1 MRKLSFFPKLAA
13 QSIKN
18 NRRFY
23 VPYILT
29 VIGTTAA
36 FYILSALFFDPGRY
50 ELAENTTNGAA
61 YVQSFMMIGML
72 FLGIFSFIFLIY
84 TNSFLMKRRQKEIGL
99 YNVLGM
105 GKGNIAAILFFEALY
120 VVILGVGGG
129 LAAGILLHKLCTLI
143 LYRLIHFPAPFG
155 ISVQSAAVALTAL
168 IFTCLLA
175 LTLLL
180 NLARVGRSRPVELL
194 RGGEVGEKEPK
205 ANWFLTAL
213 GVISLGLG
221 YFIAVWTKDG
231 AMAVALYFIAVF
243 LVVIGTYCLFTS
255 VSIAVL
261 KALRANKRYYYKARH
276 FITVSGMLYRMKRNA
291 AGLANICI
299 ISTMVMVMISGTLS
313 LYVGCDDIVN
323 LSAPTDIVAQGR
335 HYYHY
340 TESESTPEEREP
352 INPDALDTYVRE
364 LFAEARAEPTS
375 GYQVEYLEIS
385 LEMPREG
392 YDGLW
397 VSPTVYFVTADT
409 YAAITGEEAPQ
420 LAPGE
425 YLLYSNN
432 QYSDYFTGGF
442 RYLISS
448 EANGMDYSDPANY
461 EFSREYNMVGEC
473 KNIANELI
481 RSQAGVSAGDDA
493 VNIIV
498 VDGTDTLNEIGTDS
512 RHGEYY
518 WEGRYDFAQLSDEEQ
533 NALDEELWSNGIFDF
548 AAAGCG
554 YVGYFN
560 TTTRV
565 DIERDTFGLTGGF
578 LFLGIFLGAVFLMAM
593 VLIMYYKQVSEGYE
607 DQRRFV
613 IMRQVGLSEQETRRA
628 IHSQIL
634 TVFFL
639 PIVVAAVH
647 IAFDFNLVV
656 QLLSLFQLVNVR
668 LTALCTLG
676 TLGVFCAVYAVIYL
690 ITARSYSKIVESG
703 ARVDIQ

>member
-1 MRKLSFFPKLAA
+1 MRKLSFFPRLAW
-13 QSIKN
+13 QSVRN

-29 VIGTTAA
+29 VLGTTAA

-155 ISVQSAAVALTAL
+155 ISVQPAAVALTAL

-313 LYVGCDDIVN
+313 LYVGTEDMINELYPHDFSAKAVYYFSEPWNYTSEEEQTPFDHAEMNAQFVDWYTEHGAAPSYEAEAEYLYFSPGDMEDSGYSSVYLLTAASYALLTGNEAPVLGEGEALARFPAGTEGRERVVLSSEVKESAEGGYVRREAAFDIVGGADI
-323 LSAPTDIVAQGR
+323 SVTDI
-335 HYYHY
+335 
-340 TESESTPEEREP
+340 ER
-352 INPDALDTYVRE
+352 
-364 LFAEARAEPTS
+364 S
-375 GYQVEYLEIS
+375 
-385 LEMPREG
+385 
-392 YDGLW
+392 
-397 VSPTVYFVTADT
+397 VS
-409 YAAITGEEAPQ
+409 
-420 LAPGE
+420 
-425 YLLYSNN
+425 
-432 QYSDYFTGGF
+432 
-442 RYLISS
+442 
-448 EANGMDYSDPANY
+448 
-461 EFSREYNMVGEC
+461 
-473 KNIANELI
+473 
-481 RSQAGVSAGDDA
+481 
-493 VNIIV
+493 
-498 VDGTDTLNEIGTDS
+498 
-512 RHGEYY
+512 
-518 WEGRYDFAQLSDEEQ
+518 LSDERDLILVVSDTQSLLDTGFALQRGGYNWEGLYDFDGLTYSEQ
-533 NALDEELWSNGIFDF
+533 IALDDAYWDTENGGWLAAADDVSGYYSYMTTDIRADF
-548 AAAGCG
+548 ASDS
-554 YVGYFN
+554 YL
-560 TTTRV
+560 
-565 DIERDTFGLTGGF
+565 LTGGF

-639 PIVVAAVH
+639 PIIVAAVH

-656 QLLSLFQLVNVR
+656 QLLSLFQLVDVR

-676 TLGVFCAVYAVIYL
+676 TLGVFCAVYAIIYL
-690 ITARSYSKIVESG
+690 ITARSYSKIVASG

>member
-1 MRKLSFFPKLAA
+1 MRKLSFFPRLAW
-13 QSIKN
+13 QSVRN

-29 VIGTTAA
+29 VLGTTAA
-36 FYILSALFFDPGRY
+36 FYILSALYFDPGRF
-50 ELAENTTNGAA
+50 ELASGTTYGAA

-313 LYVGCDDIVN
+313 LYVGTEDMINELYPHDF
-323 LSAPTDIVAQGR
+323 SAKAVYYFSEPWNYTSEEEQTPFDHAEMNAQFVDW
-335 HYYHY
+335 Y
-340 TESESTPEEREP
+340 TEHGAQPSY
-352 INPDALDTYVRE
+352 A
-364 LFAEARAEPTS
+364 AE
-375 GYQVEYLEIS
+375 VEYLQ
-385 LEMPREG
+385 L
-392 YDGLW
+392 
-397 VSPTVYFVTADT
+397 SPGDM
-409 YAAITGEEAPQ
+409 EEA
-420 LAPGE
+420 GYSSV
-425 YLLYSNN
+425 YLLTAASYALL
-432 QYSDYFTGGF
+432 TGNEAPVLGEGEALARF
-442 RYLISS
+442 PAGTEGRERVVLSS
-448 EANGMDYSDPANY
+448 EVK
-461 EFSREYNMVGEC
+461 E
-473 KNIANELI
+473 
-481 RSQAGVSAGDDA
+481 SA
-493 VNIIV
+493 
-498 VDGTDTLNEIGTDS
+498 
-512 RHGEYY
+512 
-518 WEGRYDFAQLSDEEQ
+518 EG
-533 NALDEELWSNGIFDF
+533 
-548 AAAGCG
+548 G
-554 YVGYFN
+554 YVHREAAFDIVGSADISV
-560 TTTRV
+560 T
-565 DIERDTFGLTGGF
+565 DIERSVSISDERDLILVVSDTQSLLDTGFALQRGGYNWEGLYDFDGLTYSEQIALDDAYWDTENGGWLAAADDVSGYYSYMTTDIRADFASDSYLLTGGF

-676 TLGVFCAVYAVIYL
+676 TLGVFCAVYAIIYL
-690 ITARSYSKIVESG
+690 ITARSYSKIVASG

>member
-50 ELAENTTNGAA
+50 ELAGNTTNGAA

-155 ISVQSAAVALTAL
+155 ISVQPAAVALTAL

-261 KALRANKRYYYKARH
+261 KLLRANKRYYYKARH

-313 LYVGCDDIVN
+313 LYVGTEDMINELYPHDFSAKAVYYFSEPWNYTSEEEQTPFDHAEMNAQFVDWYTEHGAAPSYEAEAEYLYFSPGDMEDSGYSSVYLLTAASYALLTGNEAPVLGEGEALARFPAGTEGRERVVLSSEVKESAEGGYVHREAAFDIVG
-323 LSAPTDIVAQGR
+323 SADI
-335 HYYHY
+335 
-340 TESESTPEEREP
+340 S
-352 INPDALDTYVRE
+352 
-364 LFAEARAEPTS
+364 
-375 GYQVEYLEIS
+375 
-385 LEMPREG
+385 
-392 YDGLW
+392 
-397 VSPTVYFVTADT
+397 VT
-409 YAAITGEEAPQ
+409 
-420 LAPGE
+420 
-425 YLLYSNN
+425 
-432 QYSDYFTGGF
+432 
-442 RYLISS
+442 
-448 EANGMDYSDPANY
+448 
-461 EFSREYNMVGEC
+461 
-473 KNIANELI
+473 
-481 RSQAGVSAGDDA
+481 
-493 VNIIV
+493 
-498 VDGTDTLNEIGTDS
+498 
-512 RHGEYY
+512 
-518 WEGRYDFAQLSDEEQ
+518 
-533 NALDEELWSNGIFDF
+533 
-548 AAAGCG
+548 
-554 YVGYFN
+554 
-560 TTTRV
+560 
-565 DIERDTFGLTGGF
+565 DIERSVSISDERDLILVVSDTQSLLDTGFALQRGGYNWEGLYDFDGLTYSEQIALDDAYWDTENGGWLAAADDVSGYYSYMTTDIRADFASDSYLLTGGF

-676 TLGVFCAVYAVIYL
+676 TLGVFCAVYAIIYL
-690 ITARSYSKIVESG
+690 ITARSYSKIVGSG

>member
-50 ELAENTTNGAA
+50 ELAGNTTNGAA

-155 ISVQSAAVALTAL
+155 ISVQPTAVALTAL

-243 LVVIGTYCLFTS
+243 LVVIGTYCLFNS

-313 LYVGCDDIVN
+313 LYVGTEDMINELYPHDFSAKAVYYFSEPWNYTSEEEQTPFDHEEMNAQFVDWYTEHGAAPSYEAEAEYLYFSPGDMEDSGYSSVYVVTAAGYELLTGNTAPVLGEGEALARFPQGDEGGGSVTLSSLVLESPGGEYARREVTLNIAGSADI
-323 LSAPTDIVAQGR
+323 SITDIERNVSISDGR
-335 HYYHY
+335 DLILVVRDTQSLFDLGY
-340 TESESTPEEREP
+340 TLQRG
-352 INPDALDTYVRE
+352 
-364 LFAEARAEPTS
+364 
-375 GYQVEYLEIS
+375 GY
-385 LEMPREG
+385 
-392 YDGLW
+392 
-397 VSPTVYFVTADT
+397 
-409 YAAITGEEAPQ
+409 
-420 LAPGE
+420 
-425 YLLYSNN
+425 N
-432 QYSDYFTGGF
+432 
-442 RYLISS
+442 
-448 EANGMDYSDPANY
+448 
-461 EFSREYNMVGEC
+461 
-473 KNIANELI
+473 
-481 RSQAGVSAGDDA
+481 
-493 VNIIV
+493 
-498 VDGTDTLNEIGTDS
+498 
-512 RHGEYY
+512 
-518 WEGRYDFAQLSDEEQ
+518 WEGLYDFDGLSDEEQ
-533 NALDEELWSNGIFDF
+533 MLLDDAYWDTENGGWLSAAENVSGYYSYMTTDIRADF
-548 AAAGCG
+548 SSDS
-554 YVGYFN
+554 YMM
-560 TTTRV
+560 
-565 DIERDTFGLTGGF
+565 TGGF

-703 ARVDIQ
+703 ARVDAQ

>member
-1 MRKLSFFPKLAA
+1 MRKLSFFPRLAW
-13 QSIKN
+13 QSVRN

-29 VIGTTAA
+29 VLGTTAA
-36 FYILSALFFDPGRY
+36 FYILSALYFDPGRF
-50 ELAENTTNGAA
+50 ELASGTTNGAA

-155 ISVQSAAVALTAL
+155 ISVQPAAVALTAL

-261 KALRANKRYYYKARH
+261 KLLRANKRYYYKARH

-313 LYVGCDDIVN
+313 LYVGTEDMINELYPHDFSAKAVYYFSEPWNYTSEEEQTPFDHAEMNAQFVDWYTEHGAAPSYEAEAEYLYFSPGDMEDSGYSSVYLLTAASYALLTGNEAPVLGEGEALARFPAGTEGRERVVLSSEVKESAEGGYVHREAAFGIVGSADISV
-323 LSAPTDIVAQGR
+323 TDI
-335 HYYHY
+335 
-340 TESESTPEEREP
+340 ER
-352 INPDALDTYVRE
+352 
-364 LFAEARAEPTS
+364 S
-375 GYQVEYLEIS
+375 
-385 LEMPREG
+385 
-392 YDGLW
+392 
-397 VSPTVYFVTADT
+397 VS
-409 YAAITGEEAPQ
+409 
-420 LAPGE
+420 
-425 YLLYSNN
+425 
-432 QYSDYFTGGF
+432 
-442 RYLISS
+442 
-448 EANGMDYSDPANY
+448 
-461 EFSREYNMVGEC
+461 
-473 KNIANELI
+473 
-481 RSQAGVSAGDDA
+481 
-493 VNIIV
+493 
-498 VDGTDTLNEIGTDS
+498 
-512 RHGEYY
+512 
-518 WEGRYDFAQLSDEEQ
+518 LSDERDLILVVSDTQSLLDTGFALQRGGYNWEGLYDFDGLTYSEQ
-533 NALDEELWSNGIFDF
+533 IALDDAYWDTEDGGWLAAADDVSGYYSYMTTDIRADF
-548 AAAGCG
+548 ASDS
-554 YVGYFN
+554 YL
-560 TTTRV
+560 
-565 DIERDTFGLTGGF
+565 LTGGF

-639 PIVVAAVH
+639 PIIVAAVH

-676 TLGVFCAVYAVIYL
+676 TLGVFCAVYAIIYL
-690 ITARSYSKIVESG
+690 ITARSYSKIVASG

>member
-50 ELAENTTNGAA
+50 ELAGNTTNGAA

-129 LAAGILLHKLCTLI
+129 LAAGILLHKLCTLV

-155 ISVQSAAVALTAL
+155 ISVQPAAVALTAL

-313 LYVGCDDIVN
+313 LYVGTEDMINELYPHDFSAKAVYYFSEPWNYTSEEEQTPFDHAEMNAQFVDWYTEHGAAPSYEAEAEYLYFSPGDMEDSGYSSVYVVTAAGYELLTGNTAPVLGEGEALARFPQGDEVGGSVTLSSLVLESQGGEYARREVTLDIVG
-323 LSAPTDIVAQGR
+323 SADISITDIERNVSISDGR
-335 HYYHY
+335 DLILVVRDTQSLFDIGY
-340 TESESTPEEREP
+340 TLQRG
-352 INPDALDTYVRE
+352 
-364 LFAEARAEPTS
+364 
-375 GYQVEYLEIS
+375 GY
-385 LEMPREG
+385 
-392 YDGLW
+392 
-397 VSPTVYFVTADT
+397 
-409 YAAITGEEAPQ
+409 
-420 LAPGE
+420 
-425 YLLYSNN
+425 N
-432 QYSDYFTGGF
+432 
-442 RYLISS
+442 
-448 EANGMDYSDPANY
+448 
-461 EFSREYNMVGEC
+461 
-473 KNIANELI
+473 
-481 RSQAGVSAGDDA
+481 
-493 VNIIV
+493 
-498 VDGTDTLNEIGTDS
+498 
-512 RHGEYY
+512 
-518 WEGRYDFAQLSDEEQ
+518 WEGLYDFDGLSDEEQ
-533 NALDEELWSNGIFDF
+533 MLLDDSYWDTENGGWISAAENVSGYYSYMTTDIRADF
-548 AAAGCG
+548 ASDS
-554 YVGYFN
+554 YMM
-560 TTTRV
+560 
-565 DIERDTFGLTGGF
+565 TGGF

-703 ARVDIQ
+703 ARVDAQ

>member
-29 VIGTTAA
+29 VLGTTAA
-36 FYILSALFFDPGRY
+36 FYILSALYFDPGRF
-50 ELAENTTNGAA
+50 ELASGTTNGAA

-155 ISVQSAAVALTAL
+155 ISVQPAAVALTAL

-261 KALRANKRYYYKARH
+261 KLLRANKRYYYKARH

-313 LYVGCDDIVN
+313 LYVGTEDMINELYPHDF
-323 LSAPTDIVAQGR
+323 SAKAVYYFSEPWNYTSEEEQTPFDHAEMNAQFVDW
-335 HYYHY
+335 Y
-340 TESESTPEEREP
+340 TEHGAAPSY
-352 INPDALDTYVRE
+352 A
-364 LFAEARAEPTS
+364 AE
-375 GYQVEYLEIS
+375 VEYLQ
-385 LEMPREG
+385 L
-392 YDGLW
+392 
-397 VSPTVYFVTADT
+397 SPGDM
-409 YAAITGEEAPQ
+409 EEA
-420 LAPGE
+420 GYSSV
-425 YLLYSNN
+425 YLLTAASYALL
-432 QYSDYFTGGF
+432 TGNEAPVLGEGEALARF
-442 RYLISS
+442 PAGTEGRERVVLSS
-448 EANGMDYSDPANY
+448 EVK
-461 EFSREYNMVGEC
+461 E
-473 KNIANELI
+473 
-481 RSQAGVSAGDDA
+481 SA
-493 VNIIV
+493 
-498 VDGTDTLNEIGTDS
+498 
-512 RHGEYY
+512 
-518 WEGRYDFAQLSDEEQ
+518 EG
-533 NALDEELWSNGIFDF
+533 
-548 AAAGCG
+548 G
-554 YVGYFN
+554 YVRREAAFDIVGGADISV
-560 TTTRV
+560 T
-565 DIERDTFGLTGGF
+565 DIERSVSISDERDLILVVSDTQSLLDTGFALQRGGYNWEGLYDFDGLTYSEQIALDDAYWDTEDGGWLAAADDVSGYYSYMTTDIRADFASDSYLLTGGF

-639 PIVVAAVH
+639 PIIVAAVH

-676 TLGVFCAVYAVIYL
+676 TLGVFCAVYAIIYL
-690 ITARSYSKIVESG
+690 ITARSYSKIVASG

>member
-1 MRKLSFFPKLAA
+1 MRKLSFFPRLAW
-13 QSIKN
+13 QSVRN

-29 VIGTTAA
+29 VLGTTAA
-36 FYILSALFFDPGRY
+36 FYILSALFFDPGRF
-50 ELAENTTNGAA
+50 ELASGTTHGSV

-72 FLGIFSFIFLIY
+72 FLGIFSCIFLIY

-105 GKGNIAAILFFEALY
+105 GKGNIAAIMLFESLY
-120 VVILGVGGG
+120 VGVFGIGGG
-129 LAAGILLHKLCTLI
+129 LLTGILLHKLCTLV
-143 LYRLIHFPAPFG
+143 LYKLVRFPAPFG
-155 ISVQSAAVALTAL
+155 IAVQPAAVALTAL

-205 ANWFLTAL
+205 ANWFLTLL
-213 GVISLGLG
+213 GIASLGAG
-221 YFIAVWTKDG
+221 YFIAVWTRDG

-261 KALRANKRYYYKARH
+261 KLLRANKRYYYRARH

-313 LYVGCDDIVN
+313 LYVGTEDMINELYPHDF
-323 LSAPTDIVAQGR
+323 SAKAVYYFSEPWNYTSEEEQTPFDHAEMNAQFVDW
-335 HYYHY
+335 Y
-340 TESESTPEEREP
+340 TEHGAQPSY
-352 INPDALDTYVRE
+352 A
-364 LFAEARAEPTS
+364 AE
-375 GYQVEYLEIS
+375 VEYLQ
-385 LEMPREG
+385 L
-392 YDGLW
+392 
-397 VSPTVYFVTADT
+397 SPGDM
-409 YAAITGEEAPQ
+409 EEA
-420 LAPGE
+420 GYSSV
-425 YLLYSNN
+425 YLLTAASYALL
-432 QYSDYFTGGF
+432 TGNEAPVLGEGEALARF
-442 RYLISS
+442 PAGTEGRERVVLSS
-448 EANGMDYSDPANY
+448 EVK
-461 EFSREYNMVGEC
+461 E
-473 KNIANELI
+473 
-481 RSQAGVSAGDDA
+481 SA
-493 VNIIV
+493 
-498 VDGTDTLNEIGTDS
+498 
-512 RHGEYY
+512 
-518 WEGRYDFAQLSDEEQ
+518 EG
-533 NALDEELWSNGIFDF
+533 
-548 AAAGCG
+548 G
-554 YVGYFN
+554 YVHREAAFDIVGSADISI
-560 TTTRV
+560 T
-565 DIERDTFGLTGGF
+565 DIERSVSISDERDLILVVSDTQSLLDTGFALQRGGYNWEGLYDFDGLTYSEQIALDDAYWDTENGGWLAAADDVSGYYSYMTTDIRADFASDSYLLTGGF

-639 PIVVAAVH
+639 PIIVAAVH

-656 QLLSLFQLVNVR
+656 QLLSLFQLVDVR

-676 TLGVFCAVYAVIYL
+676 TLGVFCAVYAIIYL
-690 ITARSYSKIVESG
+690 ITARSYSKIVASG

>member
-50 ELAENTTNGAA
+50 ELAGNTTNGAA

-155 ISVQSAAVALTAL
+155 ISDQPTAVALTAL

-313 LYVGCDDIVN
+313 LYVGTEDMINELYPHDFSAKAVYYFSEPWNYTSEEEQTPFDHEEMNAQFVDWYTEHGAAPSYEAEAEYLYFSPGDMEDSGYSSVYVVTAAGYELLTGNTAPVLGEGEALARFPQGDEGGGSVTLSSLVLESPGGEYARREVTLNIVGSADI
-323 LSAPTDIVAQGR
+323 SITDIERNVSISDGR
-335 HYYHY
+335 DLILVVRDTQSLFDLGY
-340 TESESTPEEREP
+340 TLQRG
-352 INPDALDTYVRE
+352 
-364 LFAEARAEPTS
+364 
-375 GYQVEYLEIS
+375 GY
-385 LEMPREG
+385 
-392 YDGLW
+392 
-397 VSPTVYFVTADT
+397 
-409 YAAITGEEAPQ
+409 
-420 LAPGE
+420 
-425 YLLYSNN
+425 N
-432 QYSDYFTGGF
+432 
-442 RYLISS
+442 
-448 EANGMDYSDPANY
+448 
-461 EFSREYNMVGEC
+461 
-473 KNIANELI
+473 
-481 RSQAGVSAGDDA
+481 
-493 VNIIV
+493 
-498 VDGTDTLNEIGTDS
+498 
-512 RHGEYY
+512 
-518 WEGRYDFAQLSDEEQ
+518 WEGLYDFDGLSDEEQ
-533 NALDEELWSNGIFDF
+533 MLLDDAYWDTENGGWLSAAENVSGYYSYMTTDIRADF
-548 AAAGCG
+548 SSDS
-554 YVGYFN
+554 YMM
-560 TTTRV
+560 
-565 DIERDTFGLTGGF
+565 TGGF

-703 ARVDIQ
+703 ARVDAQ

>member
-1 MRKLSFFPKLAA
+1 MRKLSFYPKLAA
-13 QSIKN
+13 QSMRN

-29 VIGTTAA
+29 VVGTAA
-36 FYILSALFFDPGRY
+36 AYYILSALYFDPGRSQ
-50 ELAENTTNGAA
+50 LAMNTSNGPA
-61 YVQSFMMIGML
+61 YVQSFMLIGML
-72 FLGIFSFIFLIY
+72 FLAIFSFIFLVY
-84 TNSFLMKRRQKEIGL
+84 TNSFLMKRRQRELGL

-105 GKGNIAAILFFEALY
+105 GKGNIAMVLVFEALY
-120 VVILGVGGG
+120 IALLGIGGG
-129 LAAGILLHKLCTLI
+129 LLAGILLHKLCVLI
-143 LYRLIHFPAPFG
+143 LYRLIRFPAPFG
-155 ISVQSAAVALTAL
+155 ISVQPGAVMVTLLLFAAL
-168 IFTCLLA
+168 IA

-180 NLARVGRSRPVELL
+180 NLARIGRSRPVELL

-205 ANWFLTAL
+205 ASWFLTLL
-213 GVISLGLG
+213 GVISLGGG
-221 YFIAVWTKDG
+221 YFIAVWTRDG

-261 KALRANKRYYYKARH
+261 KALRANRRYYYKPNH
-276 FITVSGMLYRMKRNA
+276 FIGVSGMLYRMKRNA

-313 LYVGCDDIVN
+313 LYLGCGDIVN

-335 HYYHY
+335 HYFYY
-340 TESESTPEEREP
+340 TEGESTPEEREP
-352 INPDALDTYVRE
+352 INPDALDAYVRE
-364 LFAEARAEPTS
+364 LFAGAGAEPTG
-375 GYQVEYLEIS
+375 GYQVEYLEIA

-409 YAAITGEEAPQ
+409 YAAITGEDAPQ

-425 YLLYSNN
+425 YLLYSEN
-432 QYSDYFTGGF
+432 QFSDYFTGGF

-448 EANGMDYSDPANY
+448 EANGVDYSDPANY
-461 EFSREYNMVGEC
+461 EFSREYKMVGEC

-481 RSQAGVSAGDDA
+481 RSQAGISSGEDA
-493 VNIIV
+493 INILV
-498 VDGTDTLNEIGTDS
+498 VDNTDTLNEIGTDN

-518 WEGRYDFAQLSDEEQ
+518 WEGRYDFDQLSDEEQ

-548 AAAGCG
+548 SAAGCG

-560 TTTRV
+560 TTTRA
-565 DIERDTFGLTGGF
+565 DIESDTFGLTGGF

-607 DQRRFV
+607 DQRRFL
-613 IMRQVGLSEQETRRA
+613 IMRQVGLSERETRRA

-639 PIVVAAVH
+639 PIIVAAVH

-656 QLLSLFQLVNVR
+656 QLLSLFQLVDVR

-676 TLGVFCAVYAVIYL
+676 TLGVFCAVYAAIYL
-690 ITARSYSKIVESG
+690 ITARSYSRIVESG
-703 ARVDIQ
+703 TRADVQ

>member
-50 ELAENTTNGAA
+50 ELAGNTTNGAA
-61 YVQSFMMIGML
+61 YVQSFTMIGML

-155 ISVQSAAVALTAL
+155 ISVQPTAVALTAL

-313 LYVGCDDIVN
+313 LYVGTEDMINELYPHDFSAKAVYYFSEPWNYTSEEEQTPFDHEEMNAQFVDWYTEHGAAPSYEAEAEYLYFSPGDMEDSGYSSVYVVTAAGYELLTGNTAPVLGEGEALARFPQGDEGGGSVTLSSLVLESPGGEYARREVTLNIVGSADI
-323 LSAPTDIVAQGR
+323 SITDIERNVSISDGR
-335 HYYHY
+335 DLILVVRDTQSLFDLGY
-340 TESESTPEEREP
+340 TLQRG
-352 INPDALDTYVRE
+352 
-364 LFAEARAEPTS
+364 
-375 GYQVEYLEIS
+375 GY
-385 LEMPREG
+385 
-392 YDGLW
+392 
-397 VSPTVYFVTADT
+397 
-409 YAAITGEEAPQ
+409 
-420 LAPGE
+420 
-425 YLLYSNN
+425 N
-432 QYSDYFTGGF
+432 
-442 RYLISS
+442 
-448 EANGMDYSDPANY
+448 
-461 EFSREYNMVGEC
+461 
-473 KNIANELI
+473 
-481 RSQAGVSAGDDA
+481 
-493 VNIIV
+493 
-498 VDGTDTLNEIGTDS
+498 
-512 RHGEYY
+512 
-518 WEGRYDFAQLSDEEQ
+518 WEGLYDFDGLSDEEQ
-533 NALDEELWSNGIFDF
+533 MLLDDAYWDTENGGWLSAAENVSGYYSYMTTDIRADF
-548 AAAGCG
+548 SSDS
-554 YVGYFN
+554 YMM
-560 TTTRV
+560 
-565 DIERDTFGLTGGF
+565 TGGF

-703 ARVDIQ
+703 ARVDAQ

>member
-1 MRKLSFFPKLAA
+1 MRKLSFFPRLAW
-13 QSIKN
+13 QSVRN

-29 VIGTTAA
+29 VLGTTAA
-36 FYILSALFFDPGRY
+36 FYILSALYFDPGRF
-50 ELAENTTNGAA
+50 ELASGTTNGAA

-155 ISVQSAAVALTAL
+155 ISVQPAAVALTAL

-313 LYVGCDDIVN
+313 LYVGTEDMINELYPHDFSAKAVYYFSEPWNYTSEEEQTPFDHAEMNAQFVDWYTEHGAAPSYEAEAEYLYLSPGDMEEAGYSSVYLLTAASYALLTGNEAPVLGEGEALARFPAGTEGRERVVLSSEVKESAEGGYVHREAAFDIVG
-323 LSAPTDIVAQGR
+323 SADISITDI
-335 HYYHY
+335 
-340 TESESTPEEREP
+340 ERNVSISDERDL
-352 INPDALDTYVRE
+352 ILVVSDTQSLLDTG
-364 LFAEARAEPTS
+364 FALQRG
-375 GYQVEYLEIS
+375 GY
-385 LEMPREG
+385 
-392 YDGLW
+392 
-397 VSPTVYFVTADT
+397 
-409 YAAITGEEAPQ
+409 
-420 LAPGE
+420 
-425 YLLYSNN
+425 N
-432 QYSDYFTGGF
+432 
-442 RYLISS
+442 
-448 EANGMDYSDPANY
+448 
-461 EFSREYNMVGEC
+461 
-473 KNIANELI
+473 
-481 RSQAGVSAGDDA
+481 
-493 VNIIV
+493 
-498 VDGTDTLNEIGTDS
+498 
-512 RHGEYY
+512 
-518 WEGRYDFAQLSDEEQ
+518 WEGLYDFDGLSDEEQ
-533 NALDEELWSNGIFDF
+533 MLLDDSYWDTENGGWISAADDVSGYYSYMTTDIRADF
-548 AAAGCG
+548 ASDS
-554 YVGYFN
+554 YL
-560 TTTRV
+560 
-565 DIERDTFGLTGGF
+565 LTGGF

-703 ARVDIQ
+703 ARVDAQ

>member
-1 MRKLSFFPKLAA
+1 MRKLSFFPRLAW
-13 QSIKN
+13 QSVRN

-29 VIGTTAA
+29 VLGTTAA

-50 ELAENTTNGAA
+50 ELAGNTTNGAA

-155 ISVQSAAVALTAL
+155 ISVQPAAVALTAL

-276 FITVSGMLYRMKRNA
+276 FITVSGMLHRMKRNA

-313 LYVGCDDIVN
+313 LYVGTEDMINELYPHDFSAKAVYYFSEPWNYTSEEEQTPFDHAEMNAQFVDWYTEHGAAPSYEAEAEYLYFSPGDMEDSGYSSVYLLTAASYALLTGNEAPVLGEGEALARFPAGTEGRERVVLSSEVKESAEGGYVHREAAFGIVGSAD
-323 LSAPTDIVAQGR
+323 LSVTDI
-335 HYYHY
+335 
-340 TESESTPEEREP
+340 ERSVSLSDERDL
-352 INPDALDTYVRE
+352 ILVVSDTQSLLDTG
-364 LFAEARAEPTS
+364 FALQRG
-375 GYQVEYLEIS
+375 GY
-385 LEMPREG
+385 
-392 YDGLW
+392 
-397 VSPTVYFVTADT
+397 
-409 YAAITGEEAPQ
+409 
-420 LAPGE
+420 
-425 YLLYSNN
+425 N
-432 QYSDYFTGGF
+432 
-442 RYLISS
+442 
-448 EANGMDYSDPANY
+448 
-461 EFSREYNMVGEC
+461 
-473 KNIANELI
+473 
-481 RSQAGVSAGDDA
+481 
-493 VNIIV
+493 
-498 VDGTDTLNEIGTDS
+498 
-512 RHGEYY
+512 
-518 WEGRYDFAQLSDEEQ
+518 WEGLYDFDGLSDEEQ
-533 NALDEELWSNGIFDF
+533 MLLDDAYWDTENGGWLAAADDVSGYYSYMTTDIRADF
-548 AAAGCG
+548 ASDS
-554 YVGYFN
+554 YL
-560 TTTRV
+560 
-565 DIERDTFGLTGGF
+565 LTGGF

-656 QLLSLFQLVNVR
+656 QLLSLFQLVDVR

-676 TLGVFCAVYAVIYL
+676 TLGVFCAVYAIIYL
-690 ITARSYSKIVESG
+690 ITARSYSKIVASG

>member
-1 MRKLSFFPKLAA
+1 MRKLSFFPRLAW
-13 QSIKN
+13 QSVRN

-29 VIGTTAA
+29 VLGTTAA
-36 FYILSALFFDPGRY
+36 FYILSALYFDPGRF
-50 ELAENTTNGAA
+50 ELASGTTYGAA

-155 ISVQSAAVALTAL
+155 ISVQPAAVALTAL

-313 LYVGCDDIVN
+313 LYVGTEDMINELYPHDFSAKAVYYFSEPWNYTSEEEQTPFDHAEMNAQFVDWYTEHGAAPSYEAEAEYLYFSPGDMEDSGYSSVYVVTAAGYELLTGNTAPVLGEGEALARFPQGDEGGGSVTLSSEVKESAEGGYVHREAAFDIVG
-323 LSAPTDIVAQGR
+323 SADI
-335 HYYHY
+335 
-340 TESESTPEEREP
+340 S
-352 INPDALDTYVRE
+352 
-364 LFAEARAEPTS
+364 
-375 GYQVEYLEIS
+375 
-385 LEMPREG
+385 
-392 YDGLW
+392 
-397 VSPTVYFVTADT
+397 VT
-409 YAAITGEEAPQ
+409 
-420 LAPGE
+420 
-425 YLLYSNN
+425 
-432 QYSDYFTGGF
+432 
-442 RYLISS
+442 
-448 EANGMDYSDPANY
+448 
-461 EFSREYNMVGEC
+461 
-473 KNIANELI
+473 
-481 RSQAGVSAGDDA
+481 
-493 VNIIV
+493 
-498 VDGTDTLNEIGTDS
+498 
-512 RHGEYY
+512 
-518 WEGRYDFAQLSDEEQ
+518 
-533 NALDEELWSNGIFDF
+533 
-548 AAAGCG
+548 
-554 YVGYFN
+554 
-560 TTTRV
+560 
-565 DIERDTFGLTGGF
+565 DIERSVSISDERDLILVVSDTQSLLDTGFALQRGGYNWEGLYDFDGLTYSEQIALDDAYWDTENGGWLAAADDVSGYYSYMTTDIRADFASDSYLLTGGF

-639 PIVVAAVH
+639 PIIVAAVH

-676 TLGVFCAVYAVIYL
+676 TLGVFCAVYAIIYL
-690 ITARSYSKIVESG
+690 ITARSYSKIVASG

>member
-1 MRKLSFFPKLAA
+1 MRKLSFFPRLAW
-13 QSIKN
+13 QSVRN

-29 VIGTTAA
+29 VLGTTAA
-36 FYILSALFFDPGRY
+36 FYILSALFFDPGRF
-50 ELAENTTNGAA
+50 ELASGTTHGSV

-72 FLGIFSFIFLIY
+72 FLGIFSCIFLIY

-105 GKGNIAAILFFEALY
+105 GKGNIAAIMLFESLY
-120 VVILGVGGG
+120 VGVFGIGGG
-129 LAAGILLHKLCTLI
+129 LLTGILLHKLCTLV
-143 LYRLIHFPAPFG
+143 LYKLVRFPAPFG
-155 ISVQSAAVALTAL
+155 IAVQPAAVALTAL
-168 IFTCLLA
+168 VFAVLLFI
-175 LTLLL
+175 TLLL

-205 ANWFLTAL
+205 ANWFLTLL
-213 GVISLGLG
+213 GIVSLGAG

-261 KALRANKRYYYKARH
+261 KLLRANKRYYYRARH

-313 LYVGCDDIVN
+313 LYAGTEGMIDELYPHDF
-323 LSAPTDIVAQGR
+323 SAKAVYFFTEPWTLASEEERTPFDHEEMDAQFVDW
-335 HYYHY
+335 Y
-340 TESESTPEEREP
+340 TEHGAQPSY
-352 INPDALDTYVRE
+352 A
-364 LFAEARAEPTS
+364 AE
-375 GYQVEYLEIS
+375 VEYLY
-385 LEMPREG
+385 L
-392 YDGLW
+392 
-397 VSPTVYFVTADT
+397 SPGDM
-409 YAAITGEEAPQ
+409 EEA
-420 LAPGE
+420 GYSSV
-425 YLLYSNN
+425 YLLTAASYALL
-432 QYSDYFTGGF
+432 TGNEAPVLGEGEALARF
-442 RYLISS
+442 PAGTEGRERVVLSS
-448 EANGMDYSDPANY
+448 EVK
-461 EFSREYNMVGEC
+461 E
-473 KNIANELI
+473 
-481 RSQAGVSAGDDA
+481 SA
-493 VNIIV
+493 
-498 VDGTDTLNEIGTDS
+498 
-512 RHGEYY
+512 
-518 WEGRYDFAQLSDEEQ
+518 EG
-533 NALDEELWSNGIFDF
+533 
-548 AAAGCG
+548 G
-554 YVGYFN
+554 YVHREAAFDIVGSADISV
-560 TTTRV
+560 T
-565 DIERDTFGLTGGF
+565 DIERSVSISDERDLILVVSDTQSLLDTGFALQRGGYNWEGLYDFDGLTYSEQIALDDAYWDTEDGGWLAAADDVSGYYSYMTTDIRADFASDSYLLTGGF

-639 PIVVAAVH
+639 PIIVAAVH

-656 QLLSLFQLVNVR
+656 QLLSLFQLVDVR

-676 TLGVFCAVYAVIYL
+676 TLGVFCAVYAIIYL
-690 ITARSYSKIVESG
+690 ITARSYSKIVASG

>member
-1 MRKLSFFPKLAA
+1 MRKLSFFPRLAW
-13 QSIKN
+13 QSVRN

-29 VIGTTAA
+29 VLGTTAA
-36 FYILSALFFDPGRY
+36 FYILSALFFDPGRF
-50 ELAENTTNGAA
+50 ELASGTTYGAA

-155 ISVQSAAVALTAL
+155 ISVQPAAVALTAL

-313 LYVGCDDIVN
+313 LYVGTEDMINELYPHDF
-323 LSAPTDIVAQGR
+323 SAKAVYYFSEPWNYTSEEEQTPFDHAEMNAQFVDW
-335 HYYHY
+335 Y
-340 TESESTPEEREP
+340 TEHGAQPSYE
-352 INPDALDTYVRE
+352 
-364 LFAEARAEPTS
+364 AE
-375 GYQVEYLEIS
+375 VEYLYLSPGDMEDS
-385 LEMPREG
+385 G
-392 YDGLW
+392 Y
-397 VSPTVYFVTADT
+397 SSVYLLTAAS
-409 YAAITGEEAPQ
+409 YALLTGNEAPVLGEGEA
-420 LAPGE
+420 LARFPAGTE
-425 YLLYSNN
+425 GRERVVL
-432 QYSDYFTGGF
+432 
-442 RYLISS
+442 SS
-448 EANGMDYSDPANY
+448 EVKESAEGGYVH
-461 EFSREYNMVGEC
+461 REAAFGIVGSADISVTDIE
-473 KNIANELI
+473 
-481 RSQAGVSAGDDA
+481 RSVS
-493 VNIIV
+493 
-498 VDGTDTLNEIGTDS
+498 
-512 RHGEYY
+512 
-518 WEGRYDFAQLSDEEQ
+518 LSDERDLILVVSDTQSLLDTGFALQRGGYNWEGLYDFDGLTYSEQ
-533 NALDEELWSNGIFDF
+533 IALDDAYWDTENGGWLAAADDVSGYYSYMTTDIRADF
-548 AAAGCG
+548 ASDS
-554 YVGYFN
+554 YL
-560 TTTRV
+560 
-565 DIERDTFGLTGGF
+565 LTGGF

-639 PIVVAAVH
+639 PIIVAAVH

-676 TLGVFCAVYAVIYL
+676 TLGVFCAVYAIIYL
-690 ITARSYSKIVESG
+690 ITARSYSKIVASG

>member
-1 MRKLSFFPKLAA
+1 MRKLSFFPRLAW
-13 QSIKN
+13 QSVRN

-29 VIGTTAA
+29 VLGTTAA
-36 FYILSALFFDPGRY
+36 FYILSALYFDPGRF
-50 ELAENTTNGAA
+50 ELASGTTYGAA

-155 ISVQSAAVALTAL
+155 ISVQPAAVALTAL

-205 ANWFLTAL
+205 ANWFLTLL
-213 GVISLGLG
+213 GIVSLGAG
-221 YFIAVWTKDG
+221 YFIAVWTRDG

-313 LYVGCDDIVN
+313 LYVGTEDMINELYPHDF
-323 LSAPTDIVAQGR
+323 SAKAVYYFSEPWNYTSEEEQTPFDHAEMNAQFVDW
-335 HYYHY
+335 Y
-340 TESESTPEEREP
+340 TEHGAAPSY
-352 INPDALDTYVRE
+352 A
-364 LFAEARAEPTS
+364 AE
-375 GYQVEYLEIS
+375 VEYLY
-385 LEMPREG
+385 L
-392 YDGLW
+392 
-397 VSPTVYFVTADT
+397 SPGDM
-409 YAAITGEEAPQ
+409 EEA
-420 LAPGE
+420 GYSSV
-425 YLLYSNN
+425 YLLTAASYALL
-432 QYSDYFTGGF
+432 TGNEAPVLGEGEALARF
-442 RYLISS
+442 PAGTEGRERVVLSS
-448 EANGMDYSDPANY
+448 EVK
-461 EFSREYNMVGEC
+461 E
-473 KNIANELI
+473 
-481 RSQAGVSAGDDA
+481 SA
-493 VNIIV
+493 
-498 VDGTDTLNEIGTDS
+498 
-512 RHGEYY
+512 
-518 WEGRYDFAQLSDEEQ
+518 EG
-533 NALDEELWSNGIFDF
+533 
-548 AAAGCG
+548 G
-554 YVGYFN
+554 YVHREAAFDIVGSADISV
-560 TTTRV
+560 T
-565 DIERDTFGLTGGF
+565 DIERSVSISDERDLILVVSDTQSLLDTGFALQRGGYNWEGLYDFDGLTYSEQIALDDAYWDTENGGWLAAADDVSGYYSYMTTDIRADFASDSYLLTGGF

-676 TLGVFCAVYAVIYL
+676 TLGVFCAVYAIIYL
-690 ITARSYSKIVESG
+690 ITARSYSKIVASG

>member
-155 ISVQSAAVALTAL
+155 ISVQPAAVALTAL

-261 KALRANKRYYYKARH
+261 KLLRANKRYYYKARH

-313 LYVGCDDIVN
+313 LYVGTEDMINELYPHDF
-323 LSAPTDIVAQGR
+323 SAKAVYYFSEPWNYTSEEEQTPFDHAEMNAQFVDW
-335 HYYHY
+335 Y
-340 TESESTPEEREP
+340 TEHGAQPSYE
-352 INPDALDTYVRE
+352 
-364 LFAEARAEPTS
+364 AE
-375 GYQVEYLEIS
+375 VEYLYLSPGDMEDS
-385 LEMPREG
+385 G
-392 YDGLW
+392 Y
-397 VSPTVYFVTADT
+397 SSVYLLTAAS
-409 YAAITGEEAPQ
+409 YALLTGNEAPVLGEGEA
-420 LAPGE
+420 LARFPAGTE
-425 YLLYSNN
+425 GRERVVL
-432 QYSDYFTGGF
+432 
-442 RYLISS
+442 SS
-448 EANGMDYSDPANY
+448 EVK
-461 EFSREYNMVGEC
+461 E
-473 KNIANELI
+473 
-481 RSQAGVSAGDDA
+481 SA
-493 VNIIV
+493 
-498 VDGTDTLNEIGTDS
+498 
-512 RHGEYY
+512 
-518 WEGRYDFAQLSDEEQ
+518 EG
-533 NALDEELWSNGIFDF
+533 
-548 AAAGCG
+548 G
-554 YVGYFN
+554 YVRREAAFDIVGGADISV
-560 TTTRV
+560 T
-565 DIERDTFGLTGGF
+565 DIERSVSISDERDLILVVSDTQSLLDTGFALQRGGYNWEGLYDFDGLTYSEQIALDDAYWDTENGGWLAAADDVSGYYSYMTTDIRADFASDSYLLTGGF

-639 PIVVAAVH
+639 PIIVAAVH

-656 QLLSLFQLVNVR
+656 QLLSLFQLVDVR

-676 TLGVFCAVYAVIYL
+676 TLGVFCAVYAIIYL
-690 ITARSYSKIVESG
+690 ITARSYSKIVGSG

>member
-1 MRKLSFFPKLAA
+1 MRKLSFFPRLAW
-13 QSIKN
+13 QSVRN

-29 VIGTTAA
+29 VLGTTAA
-36 FYILSALFFDPGRY
+36 FYILSALYFDPGRF
-50 ELAENTTNGAA
+50 ELASGTTNGAA

-155 ISVQSAAVALTAL
+155 ISVQPAAVALTAL

-313 LYVGCDDIVN
+313 LYVGTEDMINELYPHDF
-323 LSAPTDIVAQGR
+323 SAKAV
-335 HYYHY
+335 YYFSEPWNYTSEEEQTPFDHAEMNTQFVDWY
-340 TESESTPEEREP
+340 TEHGAQPSY
-352 INPDALDTYVRE
+352 A
-364 LFAEARAEPTS
+364 AE
-375 GYQVEYLEIS
+375 VEYLQ
-385 LEMPREG
+385 L
-392 YDGLW
+392 
-397 VSPTVYFVTADT
+397 SPGDM
-409 YAAITGEEAPQ
+409 EEA
-420 LAPGE
+420 GYSSV
-425 YLLYSNN
+425 YLLTAASYALL
-432 QYSDYFTGGF
+432 TGNEAPVLGEGEALARF
-442 RYLISS
+442 PAGTEGRERVVLSS
-448 EANGMDYSDPANY
+448 EVKESAEGGYVH
-461 EFSREYNMVGEC
+461 REAAFDIVGSADISVTDIE
-473 KNIANELI
+473 
-481 RSQAGVSAGDDA
+481 RSVS
-493 VNIIV
+493 
-498 VDGTDTLNEIGTDS
+498 
-512 RHGEYY
+512 
-518 WEGRYDFAQLSDEEQ
+518 LSDERDLILVVSDTQSLLDTGFALQRGGYNWEGLYDFDGLTYSEQ
-533 NALDEELWSNGIFDF
+533 IALDDAYWDTENGGWLAAADDVSGYYSYMTTDIRADF
-548 AAAGCG
+548 ASDS
-554 YVGYFN
+554 YL
-560 TTTRV
+560 
-565 DIERDTFGLTGGF
+565 LTGGF

>member
-1 MRKLSFFPKLAA
+1 MRKLSFFPRLAW
-13 QSIKN
+13 QSVRN

-29 VIGTTAA
+29 VLGTTAA
-36 FYILSALFFDPGRY
+36 FYILSALYFDPGRF
-50 ELAENTTNGAA
+50 ELASGTTNGAA

-155 ISVQSAAVALTAL
+155 ISVQPAAVALTAL

-313 LYVGCDDIVN
+313 LYVGTEDMINELYPHDF
-323 LSAPTDIVAQGR
+323 SAKAV
-335 HYYHY
+335 YYFSEPWNYTSEEEQTPFDHAEMNTQFVDWY
-340 TESESTPEEREP
+340 TEHGAQPSY
-352 INPDALDTYVRE
+352 A
-364 LFAEARAEPTS
+364 AE
-375 GYQVEYLEIS
+375 VEYLQ
-385 LEMPREG
+385 L
-392 YDGLW
+392 
-397 VSPTVYFVTADT
+397 SPGDM
-409 YAAITGEEAPQ
+409 EEA
-420 LAPGE
+420 GYSSV
-425 YLLYSNN
+425 YLLTAASYALL
-432 QYSDYFTGGF
+432 TGNEAPVLGEGEALARF
-442 RYLISS
+442 PAGTEGRERVVLSS
-448 EANGMDYSDPANY
+448 EVKESAEGGYVH
-461 EFSREYNMVGEC
+461 REAAFGIVGSADISVTDIE
-473 KNIANELI
+473 
-481 RSQAGVSAGDDA
+481 RSVS
-493 VNIIV
+493 
-498 VDGTDTLNEIGTDS
+498 
-512 RHGEYY
+512 
-518 WEGRYDFAQLSDEEQ
+518 LSDERDLILVVSDTQSLLDTGFALQRGGYNWEGLYDFDGLTYSEQ
-533 NALDEELWSNGIFDF
+533 IALDDAYWDTENGGWLAAADDVSGYYSYMTTDIRADF
-548 AAAGCG
+548 ASDS
-554 YVGYFN
+554 YL
-560 TTTRV
+560 
-565 DIERDTFGLTGGF
+565 LTGGF

>member
-29 VIGTTAA
+29 VLGTTAA
-36 FYILSALFFDPGRY
+36 FYILSALFFDPGRF
-50 ELAENTTNGAA
+50 ELASGTTHGSV

-72 FLGIFSFIFLIY
+72 FLGIFSCIFLIY

-105 GKGNIAAILFFEALY
+105 GKGNIAAIMLFESLY
-120 VVILGVGGG
+120 VGVFGIGGG
-129 LAAGILLHKLCTLI
+129 LLTGILLHKLCTLV
-143 LYRLIHFPAPFG
+143 LYKLVRFPAPFG
-155 ISVQSAAVALTAL
+155 IAVQPAAVALTAL
-168 IFTCLLA
+168 VFAVLLFI
-175 LTLLL
+175 TLLL

-205 ANWFLTAL
+205 ANWFLTLL
-213 GVISLGLG
+213 GIVSLGAG

-313 LYVGCDDIVN
+313 LYVGTEDMINELYPHDF
-323 LSAPTDIVAQGR
+323 SAKAVYYFSEPWNYTSEEELTPFDHAEMNAQFVDW
-335 HYYHY
+335 Y
-340 TESESTPEEREP
+340 TEHGAQPSY
-352 INPDALDTYVRE
+352 A
-364 LFAEARAEPTS
+364 AE
-375 GYQVEYLEIS
+375 VEYLY
-385 LEMPREG
+385 L
-392 YDGLW
+392 
-397 VSPTVYFVTADT
+397 SPGDM
-409 YAAITGEEAPQ
+409 EEA
-420 LAPGE
+420 GYSSV
-425 YLLYSNN
+425 YLLTAASYALL
-432 QYSDYFTGGF
+432 TGNEAPVLGEGEALARF
-442 RYLISS
+442 PAGTEGRERVVLSS
-448 EANGMDYSDPANY
+448 EVK
-461 EFSREYNMVGEC
+461 E
-473 KNIANELI
+473 
-481 RSQAGVSAGDDA
+481 SA
-493 VNIIV
+493 
-498 VDGTDTLNEIGTDS
+498 
-512 RHGEYY
+512 
-518 WEGRYDFAQLSDEEQ
+518 EG
-533 NALDEELWSNGIFDF
+533 
-548 AAAGCG
+548 G
-554 YVGYFN
+554 YVHREAAFDIVGSADISI
-560 TTTRV
+560 T
-565 DIERDTFGLTGGF
+565 DIERNVSISDERDLILVVSDTQSLLDTGFALQRGGYNWEGLYDFDGLTYSEQIALDDAYWDTENGGWLAAADDVSGYYSYMTTDIRADFASDSYLLTGGF

>member
-1 MRKLSFFPKLAA
+1 MRKLSFFPRLAW
-13 QSIKN
+13 QSVRN

-29 VIGTTAA
+29 VLGTTAA
-36 FYILSALFFDPGRY
+36 FYILSALYFDPGRF
-50 ELAENTTNGAA
+50 ELASGTTNGAA

-155 ISVQSAAVALTAL
+155 ISVQPAAVALTAL

-205 ANWFLTAL
+205 ANWFLTVL

-313 LYVGCDDIVN
+313 LYVGTEDMINELYPHDF
-323 LSAPTDIVAQGR
+323 SAKAVYYFSEPWNYTSEEEQTPFDHAEMNAQFVDW
-335 HYYHY
+335 Y
-340 TESESTPEEREP
+340 TEHGAQPSYE
-352 INPDALDTYVRE
+352 
-364 LFAEARAEPTS
+364 AE
-375 GYQVEYLEIS
+375 VEYLYLSPGDMEDS
-385 LEMPREG
+385 G
-392 YDGLW
+392 Y
-397 VSPTVYFVTADT
+397 SSVYLLTAAS
-409 YAAITGEEAPQ
+409 YALLTGNEAPVLGEGEA
-420 LAPGE
+420 LARFPAGTE
-425 YLLYSNN
+425 GRERVVL
-432 QYSDYFTGGF
+432 
-442 RYLISS
+442 SS
-448 EANGMDYSDPANY
+448 EVK
-461 EFSREYNMVGEC
+461 E
-473 KNIANELI
+473 
-481 RSQAGVSAGDDA
+481 SA
-493 VNIIV
+493 
-498 VDGTDTLNEIGTDS
+498 
-512 RHGEYY
+512 
-518 WEGRYDFAQLSDEEQ
+518 EG
-533 NALDEELWSNGIFDF
+533 
-548 AAAGCG
+548 G
-554 YVGYFN
+554 YVHREAAFDIVGSADISI
-560 TTTRV
+560 T
-565 DIERDTFGLTGGF
+565 DIERNVSISDERDLILVVSDTQSLLDTGFALQRGGYNWEGLYDFDGLTYSEQIALDDAYWDTENGGWLAAADDVSGYYSYMTTDIRADFASDSYLLTGGF

-639 PIVVAAVH
+639 PIIVAAVH

-676 TLGVFCAVYAVIYL
+676 TLGVFCAVYAIIYL
-690 ITARSYSKIVESG
+690 ITARSYSKIVASG

>member
-1 MRKLSFFPKLAA
+1 MRKLSFFPRLAW
-13 QSIKN
+13 QSVRN

-29 VIGTTAA
+29 VLGTTAA
-36 FYILSALFFDPGRY
+36 FYILSALYFDPGRF
-50 ELAENTTNGAA
+50 ELASGTTNGAA

-221 YFIAVWTKDG
+221 YFIAVWTRDG

-313 LYVGCDDIVN
+313 LYVGTEDMINELYPHDF
-323 LSAPTDIVAQGR
+323 SAKAVYYFSEPWNYTSEEEQTPFDHEEMNAQFVDW
-335 HYYHY
+335 Y
-340 TESESTPEEREP
+340 TEHGAQPSY
-352 INPDALDTYVRE
+352 A
-364 LFAEARAEPTS
+364 AE
-375 GYQVEYLEIS
+375 VEYLY
-385 LEMPREG
+385 L
-392 YDGLW
+392 
-397 VSPTVYFVTADT
+397 SPGDM
-409 YAAITGEEAPQ
+409 EEA
-420 LAPGE
+420 GYSSV
-425 YLLYSNN
+425 YLLTAASYALL
-432 QYSDYFTGGF
+432 TGNEAPVLGEGEALARF
-442 RYLISS
+442 PAGTEGRERVVLSS
-448 EANGMDYSDPANY
+448 EVK
-461 EFSREYNMVGEC
+461 E
-473 KNIANELI
+473 
-481 RSQAGVSAGDDA
+481 SA
-493 VNIIV
+493 
-498 VDGTDTLNEIGTDS
+498 
-512 RHGEYY
+512 
-518 WEGRYDFAQLSDEEQ
+518 EG
-533 NALDEELWSNGIFDF
+533 
-548 AAAGCG
+548 G
-554 YVGYFN
+554 YVHREAAFGIVGSADISV
-560 TTTRV
+560 T
-565 DIERDTFGLTGGF
+565 DIERSVSISDERDLILVVSDTQSLLDTGFALQRGGYNWEGLYDFDGLTYSEQIALDDAYWDTEDGGWLAAADDVSGYYSYMTTDIRADFASDSYLLTGGF

-639 PIVVAAVH
+639 PIIVAAVH

-656 QLLSLFQLVNVR
+656 QLLSLFQLVDVR

-676 TLGVFCAVYAVIYL
+676 TLGVFCAVYAIIYL
-690 ITARSYSKIVESG
+690 ITARSYSKIVGSG

>member
-1 MRKLSFFPKLAA
+1 MRKLSFFPRLAW
-13 QSIKN
+13 QSVRN

-29 VIGTTAA
+29 VLGTTAA
-36 FYILSALFFDPGRY
+36 FYILSALYFDPGRF
-50 ELAENTTNGAA
+50 ELASGTTNGAA

-155 ISVQSAAVALTAL
+155 IAVQPAAVALTAL
-168 IFTCLLA
+168 VFAVLLFI
-175 LTLLL
+175 TLLL

-205 ANWFLTAL
+205 ANWFLTLL
-213 GVISLGLG
+213 GIVSLGAG
-221 YFIAVWTKDG
+221 YFIAVWTRDG

-261 KALRANKRYYYKARH
+261 KLLRANKRYYYRARH

-313 LYVGCDDIVN
+313 LYVGTEDMINELYPHDF
-323 LSAPTDIVAQGR
+323 SAKAVYYFSEPWNYTSEEELTPFDHAEMNAQFVDW
-335 HYYHY
+335 Y
-340 TESESTPEEREP
+340 TEHGAQPSY
-352 INPDALDTYVRE
+352 A
-364 LFAEARAEPTS
+364 AE
-375 GYQVEYLEIS
+375 VEYLQ
-385 LEMPREG
+385 L
-392 YDGLW
+392 
-397 VSPTVYFVTADT
+397 SPGDM
-409 YAAITGEEAPQ
+409 EEA
-420 LAPGE
+420 GYSSV
-425 YLLYSNN
+425 YLLTAASYALL
-432 QYSDYFTGGF
+432 TGNEAPVLGEGEALARF
-442 RYLISS
+442 PAGTEGRERVVLSS
-448 EANGMDYSDPANY
+448 EVK
-461 EFSREYNMVGEC
+461 E
-473 KNIANELI
+473 
-481 RSQAGVSAGDDA
+481 SA
-493 VNIIV
+493 
-498 VDGTDTLNEIGTDS
+498 
-512 RHGEYY
+512 
-518 WEGRYDFAQLSDEEQ
+518 EG
-533 NALDEELWSNGIFDF
+533 
-548 AAAGCG
+548 G
-554 YVGYFN
+554 YVHREVAFDIVGSADISI
-560 TTTRV
+560 T
-565 DIERDTFGLTGGF
+565 DIERNVSISDERDLILVVSDTQSLLDTGFALQRGGYNWEGLYDFDGLTYSEQIALDDAYWDTENGGWLAAADDVSGYYSYMTTDIRADFASDSYLLTGGF

-639 PIVVAAVH
+639 PIIVAAVH

-656 QLLSLFQLVNVR
+656 QLLSLFQLVDVR

-676 TLGVFCAVYAVIYL
+676 TLGVFCAVYAIIYL
-690 ITARSYSKIVESG
+690 ITARSYSKIVGSG

>member
-50 ELAENTTNGAA
+50 ELAGNTTNGAA

-129 LAAGILLHKLCTLI
+129 LAAGILLHKLCTLV

-155 ISVQSAAVALTAL
+155 ISVQPAAVALTAL

-313 LYVGCDDIVN
+313 LYVGTEDMIDELYPHDFSAKAVYYFSEPWNYTSEEEQTPFDHAEMNAQFVDWYTEHGAAPSYEAEAEYLYFSPGDMEDSGYSSVYVVTAAGYELLTGNTAPVLGEGEALARFPQGDEVGGSVTLSSLVLESQGGEYARREVTLDIVG
-323 LSAPTDIVAQGR
+323 SADISITDIERNVSISDGR
-335 HYYHY
+335 DLILVVRDTQSLFDIGY
-340 TESESTPEEREP
+340 TLQRG
-352 INPDALDTYVRE
+352 
-364 LFAEARAEPTS
+364 
-375 GYQVEYLEIS
+375 GY
-385 LEMPREG
+385 
-392 YDGLW
+392 
-397 VSPTVYFVTADT
+397 
-409 YAAITGEEAPQ
+409 
-420 LAPGE
+420 
-425 YLLYSNN
+425 N
-432 QYSDYFTGGF
+432 
-442 RYLISS
+442 
-448 EANGMDYSDPANY
+448 
-461 EFSREYNMVGEC
+461 
-473 KNIANELI
+473 
-481 RSQAGVSAGDDA
+481 
-493 VNIIV
+493 
-498 VDGTDTLNEIGTDS
+498 
-512 RHGEYY
+512 
-518 WEGRYDFAQLSDEEQ
+518 WEGLYDFDGLSDEEQ
-533 NALDEELWSNGIFDF
+533 MLLDDSYWDTENGGWISAAENVSGYYSYMTTDIRADF
-548 AAAGCG
+548 ASDS
-554 YVGYFN
+554 YMM
-560 TTTRV
+560 
-565 DIERDTFGLTGGF
+565 TGGF

-703 ARVDIQ
+703 ARVDAQ

>member
-50 ELAENTTNGAA
+50 ELAGNTTNGAA

-155 ISVQSAAVALTAL
+155 ISVQPAAVALTAL

-313 LYVGCDDIVN
+313 LYVGTEDMINELYPHDF
-323 LSAPTDIVAQGR
+323 SAKAVYYFSEPWNYTSEEEQTPFDHEEMNAQFVDW
-335 HYYHY
+335 Y
-340 TESESTPEEREP
+340 TE
-352 INPDALDTYVRE
+352 
-364 LFAEARAEPTS
+364 
-375 GYQVEYLEIS
+375 
-385 LEMPREG
+385 
-392 YDGLW
+392 
-397 VSPTVYFVTADT
+397 
-409 YAAITGEEAPQ
+409 
-420 LAPGE
+420 
-425 YLLYSNN
+425 
-432 QYSDYFTGGF
+432 
-442 RYLISS
+442 
-448 EANGMDYSDPANY
+448 
-461 EFSREYNMVGEC
+461 
-473 KNIANELI
+473 
-481 RSQAGVSAGDDA
+481 
-493 VNIIV
+493 
-498 VDGTDTLNEIGTDS
+498 
-512 RHGEYY
+512 H
-518 WEGRYDFAQLSDEEQ
+518 
-533 NALDEELWSNGIFDF
+533 
-548 AAAGCG
+548 
-554 YVGYFN
+554 
-560 TTTRV
+560 
-565 DIERDTFGLTGGF
+565 
-578 LFLGIFLGAVFLMAM
+578 
-593 VLIMYYKQVSEGYE
+593 
-607 DQRRFV
+607 
-613 IMRQVGLSEQETRRA
+613 
-628 IHSQIL
+628 
-634 TVFFL
+634 
-639 PIVVAAVH
+639 
-647 IAFDFNLVV
+647 
-656 QLLSLFQLVNVR
+656 
-668 LTALCTLG
+668 
-676 TLGVFCAVYAVIYL
+676 
-690 ITARSYSKIVESG
+690 G
-703 ARVDIQ
+703 ARPRRGGGPCPLPAGG

>member
-1 MRKLSFFPKLAA
+1 MRKLSFFPRLAW
-13 QSIKN
+13 QSVRN

-29 VIGTTAA
+29 VLGTTAA
-36 FYILSALFFDPGRY
+36 FYILSALYFDPGRF
-50 ELAENTTNGAA
+50 ELASGTTNGAA

-155 ISVQSAAVALTAL
+155 ISVQPAAVALTAL

-313 LYVGCDDIVN
+313 LYVGTEDMINELYPHDF
-323 LSAPTDIVAQGR
+323 SAKAVYYFSEPWNYTSEEEQTPFDHAEMNAQFVDW
-335 HYYHY
+335 Y
-340 TESESTPEEREP
+340 TEHGAQPSYE
-352 INPDALDTYVRE
+352 
-364 LFAEARAEPTS
+364 AE
-375 GYQVEYLEIS
+375 VEYLYLSPGDMEDS
-385 LEMPREG
+385 G
-392 YDGLW
+392 Y
-397 VSPTVYFVTADT
+397 SSVYLLTAAS
-409 YAAITGEEAPQ
+409 YALLTGNEAPVLGEGEA
-420 LAPGE
+420 LARFPAGTE
-425 YLLYSNN
+425 GRERVVL
-432 QYSDYFTGGF
+432 
-442 RYLISS
+442 SS
-448 EANGMDYSDPANY
+448 EVK
-461 EFSREYNMVGEC
+461 E
-473 KNIANELI
+473 
-481 RSQAGVSAGDDA
+481 SA
-493 VNIIV
+493 
-498 VDGTDTLNEIGTDS
+498 
-512 RHGEYY
+512 
-518 WEGRYDFAQLSDEEQ
+518 EG
-533 NALDEELWSNGIFDF
+533 
-548 AAAGCG
+548 G
-554 YVGYFN
+554 YVHREAAFDIVGSADISI
-560 TTTRV
+560 T
-565 DIERDTFGLTGGF
+565 DIERNVSISDERDLILVVSDTQSLLDTGFALQRGGYNWEGLYDFDGLTYSEQIALDDAYWDTENGGWLAAADDVSGYYSYMTTDIRADFASDSYLLTGGF

-639 PIVVAAVH
+639 PIIVAAVH

-676 TLGVFCAVYAVIYL
+676 TLGVFCAVYAIIYL
-690 ITARSYSKIVESG
+690 ITARSYSKIVGSG

>member
-50 ELAENTTNGAA
+50 ELAGNTTNGAA

-155 ISVQSAAVALTAL
+155 ISVQPAAVALTAL

-313 LYVGCDDIVN
+313 LYVGTEDMINELYPHDFSAKAVYYFSEPWNYTSEEEQTPFDHAEMNAQFVDWYTEHGAAPSYEAEAEYLYFSPGDMEASGYSSVYVVTAAGYELLTGNTAPVLGEGEALARFPQGDEGGGSVTLSSLVLESPGGEYARREVTLNIAGSADI
-323 LSAPTDIVAQGR
+323 SITDIERNVSISDGR
-335 HYYHY
+335 DLILVVRDTQSLFDLGY
-340 TESESTPEEREP
+340 TLQRG
-352 INPDALDTYVRE
+352 
-364 LFAEARAEPTS
+364 
-375 GYQVEYLEIS
+375 GY
-385 LEMPREG
+385 
-392 YDGLW
+392 
-397 VSPTVYFVTADT
+397 
-409 YAAITGEEAPQ
+409 
-420 LAPGE
+420 
-425 YLLYSNN
+425 N
-432 QYSDYFTGGF
+432 
-442 RYLISS
+442 
-448 EANGMDYSDPANY
+448 
-461 EFSREYNMVGEC
+461 
-473 KNIANELI
+473 
-481 RSQAGVSAGDDA
+481 
-493 VNIIV
+493 
-498 VDGTDTLNEIGTDS
+498 
-512 RHGEYY
+512 
-518 WEGRYDFAQLSDEEQ
+518 WEGLYDFDGLSDEEQ
-533 NALDEELWSNGIFDF
+533 MLLDDAYWDTENGGWLSAAENVSGYYSYMTTDIRADF
-548 AAAGCG
+548 SSDS
-554 YVGYFN
+554 YMM
-560 TTTRV
+560 
-565 DIERDTFGLTGGF
+565 TGGF

-703 ARVDIQ
+703 ARVDAQ

>member
-1 MRKLSFFPKLAA
+1 MRKLSFFPRLAW
-13 QSIKN
+13 QSVRN

-29 VIGTTAA
+29 VLGTTAA
-36 FYILSALFFDPGRY
+36 FYILSALFFDPGRF
-50 ELAENTTNGAA
+50 ELASGTTNGSA

-72 FLGIFSFIFLIY
+72 FLGIFSCIFLIY

-105 GKGNIAAILFFEALY
+105 GKGNIAAIMLFESLY
-120 VVILGVGGG
+120 VGVFGIGGG
-129 LAAGILLHKLCTLI
+129 LLTGILLHKLCTLV
-143 LYRLIHFPAPFG
+143 LYKLVRFPAPFG
-155 ISVQSAAVALTAL
+155 IAVQPAAVALTAL
-168 IFTCLLA
+168 VFAVLLFI
-175 LTLLL
+175 TLLL

-221 YFIAVWTKDG
+221 YFIAVWTRDG

-261 KALRANKRYYYKARH
+261 KLLRANKRYYYRARH

-313 LYVGCDDIVN
+313 LYAGTEGMINELYPHDF
-323 LSAPTDIVAQGR
+323 SAKAV
-335 HYYHY
+335 YFF
-340 TESESTPEEREP
+340 TEPWTLASEEERTPFDHEEM
-352 INPDALDTYVRE
+352 DAQFVDWYTKHGAQPSYA
-364 LFAEARAEPTS
+364 AE
-375 GYQVEYLEIS
+375 VEYLQ
-385 LEMPREG
+385 L
-392 YDGLW
+392 
-397 VSPTVYFVTADT
+397 SPGDM
-409 YAAITGEEAPQ
+409 EEA
-420 LAPGE
+420 GYSSV
-425 YLLYSNN
+425 YLLTAASYALL
-432 QYSDYFTGGF
+432 TGNEAPVLGEGEALARF
-442 RYLISS
+442 PAGTEGRERVVLSS
-448 EANGMDYSDPANY
+448 EVK
-461 EFSREYNMVGEC
+461 E
-473 KNIANELI
+473 
-481 RSQAGVSAGDDA
+481 SA
-493 VNIIV
+493 
-498 VDGTDTLNEIGTDS
+498 
-512 RHGEYY
+512 
-518 WEGRYDFAQLSDEEQ
+518 EG
-533 NALDEELWSNGIFDF
+533 
-548 AAAGCG
+548 G
-554 YVGYFN
+554 YVRREAAFDIVGGADISV
-560 TTTRV
+560 T
-565 DIERDTFGLTGGF
+565 DIERSVSISDERDLILVVRDTQSLLDTGFALQRGGYNWEGLYDFDGLSYEEQIALDDAYWDTEDGGWLAAADDVSGYYSYMTTDIRADFASDSYLLTGGF

-639 PIVVAAVH
+639 PIIVAAVH

-656 QLLSLFQLVNVR
+656 QLLSLFQLVDVR

-676 TLGVFCAVYAVIYL
+676 TLGVFCAVYAIIYL
-690 ITARSYSKIVESG
+690 ITARSYSKIVASG

>member
-50 ELAENTTNGAA
+50 ELAGNTTNGAA

-155 ISVQSAAVALTAL
+155 ISVQPTAVALTAL

-243 LVVIGTYCLFTS
+243 LVVIGTYCLFNS

-313 LYVGCDDIVN
+313 LYVGTEDMINELYPHDFSAKAVYYFSEPWNYTSEEEQTPFDHAEMNAQFVDWYTEHGAAPSYEAEAEYLYFSPGDMEDSGYSSVYVVTAAGYELLTGNTAPVLGEGEALARFPQGDEGGGSVTLSSLVLESPGGEYARREVTLNIVGSADI
-323 LSAPTDIVAQGR
+323 SITDIERNVSISDGR
-335 HYYHY
+335 DLILVVRDTQSLFDLGY
-340 TESESTPEEREP
+340 TLQRG
-352 INPDALDTYVRE
+352 
-364 LFAEARAEPTS
+364 
-375 GYQVEYLEIS
+375 GY
-385 LEMPREG
+385 
-392 YDGLW
+392 
-397 VSPTVYFVTADT
+397 
-409 YAAITGEEAPQ
+409 
-420 LAPGE
+420 
-425 YLLYSNN
+425 N
-432 QYSDYFTGGF
+432 
-442 RYLISS
+442 
-448 EANGMDYSDPANY
+448 
-461 EFSREYNMVGEC
+461 
-473 KNIANELI
+473 
-481 RSQAGVSAGDDA
+481 
-493 VNIIV
+493 
-498 VDGTDTLNEIGTDS
+498 
-512 RHGEYY
+512 
-518 WEGRYDFAQLSDEEQ
+518 WEGLYDFDGLSDEEQ
-533 NALDEELWSNGIFDF
+533 MLLDDAYWDTENGGWLSAAENVSGYYSYMTTDIRADF
-548 AAAGCG
+548 SSDS
-554 YVGYFN
+554 YMM
-560 TTTRV
+560 
-565 DIERDTFGLTGGF
+565 TGGF

-703 ARVDIQ
+703 ARVDAQ

>member
-1 MRKLSFFPKLAA
+1 MRKLSFFPRLAW
-13 QSIKN
+13 QSVRN

-29 VIGTTAA
+29 VLGTTAA
-36 FYILSALFFDPGRY
+36 FYILSALYFDPGRF
-50 ELAENTTNGAA
+50 ELASGTTNGAA

-155 ISVQSAAVALTAL
+155 ISVQPAAVALTAL

-313 LYVGCDDIVN
+313 LYVGTEDMINELYPHDF
-323 LSAPTDIVAQGR
+323 SAKAVYYFSEPWNYTSEEEQTPFDHAEMNAQFVDW
-335 HYYHY
+335 Y
-340 TESESTPEEREP
+340 TEHGAQPSYE
-352 INPDALDTYVRE
+352 
-364 LFAEARAEPTS
+364 AE
-375 GYQVEYLEIS
+375 VEYLYLSPGDMEDS
-385 LEMPREG
+385 G
-392 YDGLW
+392 Y
-397 VSPTVYFVTADT
+397 SSVYLLTAAS
-409 YAAITGEEAPQ
+409 YALLTGNEAPVLGEGEA
-420 LAPGE
+420 LARFPAGTE
-425 YLLYSNN
+425 GRERVVL
-432 QYSDYFTGGF
+432 
-442 RYLISS
+442 SS
-448 EANGMDYSDPANY
+448 EVK
-461 EFSREYNMVGEC
+461 E
-473 KNIANELI
+473 
-481 RSQAGVSAGDDA
+481 SA
-493 VNIIV
+493 
-498 VDGTDTLNEIGTDS
+498 
-512 RHGEYY
+512 
-518 WEGRYDFAQLSDEEQ
+518 EG
-533 NALDEELWSNGIFDF
+533 
-548 AAAGCG
+548 G
-554 YVGYFN
+554 YVHREAAFDIVGSADISI
-560 TTTRV
+560 T
-565 DIERDTFGLTGGF
+565 DIERNVSISDERDLILVVSDTQSLLDTGFALQRGGYNWEGLYDFDGLTYSEQIALDDAYWDTENGGWLAAADDVSGYYSYMTTDIRADFASDSYLLTGGF

-639 PIVVAAVH
+639 PIIVAAVH

-676 TLGVFCAVYAVIYL
+676 TLGVFCAVYAIIYL
-690 ITARSYSKIVESG
+690 ITARSYSKIVASG

>member
-50 ELAENTTNGAA
+50 ELAGNTTNGAA

-155 ISVQSAAVALTAL
+155 ISVQPAAVALTAL
-168 IFTCLLA
+168 IFTC
-175 LTLLL
+175 L

-313 LYVGCDDIVN
+313 LYVGTEDMINELYPHDF
-323 LSAPTDIVAQGR
+323 SAKAVYYFSEPWNYTSEEEQTPFDHAEMNAQFVDW
-335 HYYHY
+335 Y
-340 TESESTPEEREP
+340 TEHGAAPSY
-352 INPDALDTYVRE
+352 A
-364 LFAEARAEPTS
+364 AE
-375 GYQVEYLEIS
+375 VEYLYLSPGDME
-385 LEMPREG
+385 EAG
-392 YDGLW
+392 YD
-397 VSPTVYFVTADT
+397 SVYLLTAAS
-409 YAAITGEEAPQ
+409 YALLTGNEAPVLGEGEA
-420 LAPGE
+420 LARFPAGTE
-425 YLLYSNN
+425 GRERVVL
-432 QYSDYFTGGF
+432 
-442 RYLISS
+442 SS
-448 EANGMDYSDPANY
+448 EVK
-461 EFSREYNMVGEC
+461 E
-473 KNIANELI
+473 
-481 RSQAGVSAGDDA
+481 SA
-493 VNIIV
+493 
-498 VDGTDTLNEIGTDS
+498 
-512 RHGEYY
+512 
-518 WEGRYDFAQLSDEEQ
+518 EG
-533 NALDEELWSNGIFDF
+533 
-548 AAAGCG
+548 G
-554 YVGYFN
+554 YVHREAAFDIVGSADISV
-560 TTTRV
+560 T
-565 DIERDTFGLTGGF
+565 DIERSVSISDERDLILVVSDTQSLLDTGFALQRGGYNWEGLYDFDGLTYSEQIALDDAYWDTENGGWLAAADDVSGYYSYMTTDIRADFASDSYLLTGGF

-656 QLLSLFQLVNVR
+656 QLLSLFQLVDVR

-676 TLGVFCAVYAVIYL
+676 TLGVFCAVYAIIYL
-690 ITARSYSKIVESG
+690 ITARSYSKIVGSG

>member
-1 MRKLSFFPKLAA
+1 MRKLSFFPRLAW
-13 QSIKN
+13 QSVRN

-29 VIGTTAA
+29 VLGTTAA
-36 FYILSALFFDPGRY
+36 FYILSALYFDPGRF
-50 ELAENTTNGAA
+50 ELASGTTNGAA

-72 FLGIFSFIFLIY
+72 LLGIFSFIFLIY

-155 ISVQSAAVALTAL
+155 ISVQPAAVALTAL

-313 LYVGCDDIVN
+313 LYAGTEGMIDELYPHDF
-323 LSAPTDIVAQGR
+323 SAKAVYYFSEPWNYTSEEELTPFDHAEMNAQFVDW
-335 HYYHY
+335 Y
-340 TESESTPEEREP
+340 TEHGAQPSY
-352 INPDALDTYVRE
+352 A
-364 LFAEARAEPTS
+364 AE
-375 GYQVEYLEIS
+375 VEYLY
-385 LEMPREG
+385 L
-392 YDGLW
+392 
-397 VSPTVYFVTADT
+397 SPGDM
-409 YAAITGEEAPQ
+409 EEA
-420 LAPGE
+420 GYSSV
-425 YLLYSNN
+425 YLLTAASYALL
-432 QYSDYFTGGF
+432 TGNEAPVLGEGEALARF
-442 RYLISS
+442 PAGTEGRERVVLSS
-448 EANGMDYSDPANY
+448 EVK
-461 EFSREYNMVGEC
+461 E
-473 KNIANELI
+473 
-481 RSQAGVSAGDDA
+481 SA
-493 VNIIV
+493 
-498 VDGTDTLNEIGTDS
+498 
-512 RHGEYY
+512 
-518 WEGRYDFAQLSDEEQ
+518 EG
-533 NALDEELWSNGIFDF
+533 
-548 AAAGCG
+548 G
-554 YVGYFN
+554 YVHREAAFDIVGSADISV
-560 TTTRV
+560 T
-565 DIERDTFGLTGGF
+565 DIERSVSISDERDLILVVSDTQSLLDTGFALQRGGYNWEGLYDFDGLTYSEQIALDDAYWDTENGGWLAAADDVSGYYSYMTTDIRADFASDSYLLTGGF

-639 PIVVAAVH
+639 PIIVAAVH

-656 QLLSLFQLVNVR
+656 QLLSLFQLVDVR

-676 TLGVFCAVYAVIYL
+676 TLGVFCAVYAIIYL
-690 ITARSYSKIVESG
+690 ITARSYSKIVGSG

>member
-50 ELAENTTNGAA
+50 ELAGNTTNGAA

-155 ISVQSAAVALTAL
+155 ISVQPAAVALTAL

-205 ANWFLTAL
+205 ANWFLTVL

-313 LYVGCDDIVN
+313 LYVGTEDMINELYPHDFSAKAVYYFSEPWNYTSEEEQTPFDHAEMNAQFVDWYTEHGAAPSYEAEAEYLYFSPGDMEDSGYSSVYLLTAASYALLTGNEAPVLGEGEALARFPAGTEGRERVVLSSEVKESAEGGYVHREAAFDIVG
-323 LSAPTDIVAQGR
+323 SADI
-335 HYYHY
+335 
-340 TESESTPEEREP
+340 S
-352 INPDALDTYVRE
+352 
-364 LFAEARAEPTS
+364 
-375 GYQVEYLEIS
+375 
-385 LEMPREG
+385 
-392 YDGLW
+392 
-397 VSPTVYFVTADT
+397 VT
-409 YAAITGEEAPQ
+409 
-420 LAPGE
+420 
-425 YLLYSNN
+425 
-432 QYSDYFTGGF
+432 
-442 RYLISS
+442 
-448 EANGMDYSDPANY
+448 
-461 EFSREYNMVGEC
+461 
-473 KNIANELI
+473 
-481 RSQAGVSAGDDA
+481 
-493 VNIIV
+493 
-498 VDGTDTLNEIGTDS
+498 
-512 RHGEYY
+512 
-518 WEGRYDFAQLSDEEQ
+518 
-533 NALDEELWSNGIFDF
+533 
-548 AAAGCG
+548 
-554 YVGYFN
+554 
-560 TTTRV
+560 
-565 DIERDTFGLTGGF
+565 DIERSVSISDERDLILVVSDTQSLLDTGFALQRGGYNWEGLYDFDGLTYSEQIALDDAYWDTENGGWLAAADDVSGYYSYMTTDIRADFASDSYLLTGGF

>member
-50 ELAENTTNGAA
+50 ELAGNTTNGAA

-155 ISVQSAAVALTAL
+155 ISVQPAAVALTAL

-205 ANWFLTAL
+205 ANWFLTLL
-213 GVISLGLG
+213 GIVSLGAG

-313 LYVGCDDIVN
+313 LYVGTEDMINELYPHDF
-323 LSAPTDIVAQGR
+323 SAKAVYYFSEPWNYTSEEELTPFDHAEMNAQFVDW
-335 HYYHY
+335 Y
-340 TESESTPEEREP
+340 TEHGAQPSY
-352 INPDALDTYVRE
+352 A
-364 LFAEARAEPTS
+364 AE
-375 GYQVEYLEIS
+375 VEYLY
-385 LEMPREG
+385 L
-392 YDGLW
+392 
-397 VSPTVYFVTADT
+397 SPGDM
-409 YAAITGEEAPQ
+409 EEA
-420 LAPGE
+420 GYSSV
-425 YLLYSNN
+425 YLLTAASYALL
-432 QYSDYFTGGF
+432 TGNEAPVLGEGEALARF
-442 RYLISS
+442 PAGTEGRERVVLSS
-448 EANGMDYSDPANY
+448 EVK
-461 EFSREYNMVGEC
+461 E
-473 KNIANELI
+473 
-481 RSQAGVSAGDDA
+481 SA
-493 VNIIV
+493 
-498 VDGTDTLNEIGTDS
+498 
-512 RHGEYY
+512 
-518 WEGRYDFAQLSDEEQ
+518 EG
-533 NALDEELWSNGIFDF
+533 
-548 AAAGCG
+548 G
-554 YVGYFN
+554 YVHREAAFDIVGSADISV
-560 TTTRV
+560 T
-565 DIERDTFGLTGGF
+565 DIERSVSISDERDLILVVSDTQSLLDTGFALQRGGYNWEGLYDFDGLTYSEQIALDDAYWDTENGGWLAAADDVSGYYSYMTTDIRADFASDSYLLTGGF

-639 PIVVAAVH
+639 PIIVAAVH

-656 QLLSLFQLVNVR
+656 QLLSLFQLVDVR

-676 TLGVFCAVYAVIYL
+676 TLGVFCAVYAIIYL
-690 ITARSYSKIVESG
+690 ITARSYSKIVASG